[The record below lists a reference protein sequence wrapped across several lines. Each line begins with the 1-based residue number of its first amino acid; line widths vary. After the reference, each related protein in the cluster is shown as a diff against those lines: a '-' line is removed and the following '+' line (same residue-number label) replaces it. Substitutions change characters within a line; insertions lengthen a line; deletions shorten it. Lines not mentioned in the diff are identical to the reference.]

1 MPDIDYNELMYT
13 DEELLHD
20 IVEGSQEA
28 FKLLYRRYWEEMFVT
43 ATNAL
48 RNKQDAADVVQDIFL
63 SVWNRRNELDITGSV
78 AAYLHSSV
86 RYKCIHYIEKNITR
100 HDYLVHLADVA
111 VSFSHPNAEI
121 NLQLKELEQTIRK
134 SIDRMPP
141 KMQKAYKLSRQEHL
155 SYKEI
160 SNSMSIS
167 VETVK
172 KHIQHALHLIRKDLP
187 PYTLVLVIV
196 IILFFG

>member
-1 MPDIDYNELMYT
+1 MPDMDYNESLCT
-13 DEELLHD
+13 DEELLQEMA
-20 IVEGSQEA
+20 EGRQEA

-48 RNKQDAADVVQDIFL
+48 RNKDDAADVVQDIFL
-63 SVWNRRNELDITGSV
+63 SIWNRRHELDIRESV

-121 NLQLKELEQTIRK
+121 DLQLKELQQTIRK

-155 SYKEI
+155 TYKEI

-172 KHIQHALHLIRKDLP
+172 KHIQHALCFIRKDLP
-187 PYTLVLVIV
+187 PYTLFLIIV
-196 IILFFG
+196 IILFFS